1 MSRLNRSA
9 RYGVNGPSSPFGL
22 RRAPL
27 TWPAEALAK
36 AGHPGEALGARAC
49 PRAGGDARERTAA
62 ESGLASPAA
71 PEARLWPQTVFDL
84 PALLRGQDRGRVSE
98 RLHDAF
104 AGRVGERQ
112 LLRAKRLDGGAVD
125 RRPQQQLTAA
135 LARGVR
141 LLAHR
146 NEITHR
152 RFDHGAQPL
161 LLLVGGVD
169 LDRQMPDQAVGAI
182 LDLRRI
188 HLAHHEAAAM
198 PAAVAERPE
207 AGLTEGLAGKE
218 CRRAN
223 TSRNQ
228 ESKKGGTPAATP
240 HRRGRAWIGCDFGHL
255 CLHWK
260 ERWPIH
266 WLAIVLSASP
276 PCKDL

>member
-9 RYGVNGPSSPFGL
+9 RSGVNGPSSPFGL

-71 PEARLWPQTVFDL
+71 PEARLRPQTVFDF

-104 AGRVGERQ
+104 AGRVGKRQ
-112 LLRAKRLDGGAVD
+112 LLRTESFDRGAVD
-125 RRPQQQLTAA
+125 RRSQQELAATLT
-135 LARGVR
+135 RGMR

-146 NEITHR
+146 NEVAHR

-161 LLLVGGVD
+161 
-169 LDRQMPDQAVGAI
+169 
-182 LDLRRI
+182 
-188 HLAHHEAAAM
+188 
-198 PAAVAERPE
+198 
-207 AGLTEGLAGKE
+207 
-218 CRRAN
+218 
-223 TSRNQ
+223 
-228 ESKKGGTPAATP
+228 
-240 HRRGRAWIGCDFGHL
+240 
-255 CLHWK
+255 
-260 ERWPIH
+260 
-266 WLAIVLSASP
+266 
-276 PCKDL
+276 